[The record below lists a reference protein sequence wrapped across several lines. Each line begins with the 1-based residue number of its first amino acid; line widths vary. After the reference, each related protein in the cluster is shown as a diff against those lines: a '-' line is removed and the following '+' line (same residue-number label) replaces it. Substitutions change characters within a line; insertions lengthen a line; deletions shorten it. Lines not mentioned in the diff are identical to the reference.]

1 MRIDANRRKA
11 MRLSI
16 IKMIKHAFVDEIKSI
31 EIQQAVSYEM
41 PGWLKKIYPAAS
53 LSSRIAFSAVSSNGG
68 ASVDYT
74 QQICCARDHVENR
87 NVACGLDVIFG
98 TLSAVLSGDGAA

>member
-1 MRIDANRRKA
+1 

-16 IKMIKHAFVDEIKSI
+16 IKMIKSAFVDEIRSI
-31 EIQQAVSYEM
+31 EIRQTVSCEM
-41 PGWLKKIYPAAS
+41 PGWFKRIYPAAS
-53 LSSRIAFSAVSSNGG
+53 LGSRIAFSAVSSNGG
-68 ASVDYT
+68 VSADYT